1 MFFVSGQRVI
11 IIFSEKTKLLIAKN
25 VILCLIG
32 KPRRPRGLF
41 PLHLQSISNEDSKR
55 QLFHEKKK
63 THKFIKEGKDYQICV
78 RWAQA
83 EQLGDRYVKVRLLE
97 SSFGMYYG
105 CETKG
110 EDLAVIIRRNLE
122 IKDFSGTWHWYEWLH
137 WSGRLSVPGFFYL

>member
-63 THKFIKEGKDYQICV
+63 PIN
-78 RWAQA
+78 
-83 EQLGDRYVKVRLLE
+83 LLRRAKITRFVSDE
-97 SSFGMYYG
+97 LKQSSWEIGM
-105 CETKG
+105 
-110 EDLAVIIRRNLE
+110 
-122 IKDFSGTWHWYEWLH
+122 
-137 WSGRLSVPGFFYL
+137 